1 MAFMISARFRLG
13 FYQGHWDEYSNPDRY
28 PSVCRLQSALIAA
41 AGSIAAEGGVWDL
54 SAESNKGLK
63 DALEWLEENPPDAI
77 LIPSYKVNRVNSINY
92 RNRSNERKY
101 EKKYEKN
108 PKKYWEGKGSKAVSH
123 VAYSS
128 DFAWIW
134 EKYPEK
140 GIRETLEMIAPEVP
154 YLGEAESP
162 VRLFVG
168 EARDVENAKKLND
181 SDLDSDSGFDPSSG
195 ILIECPKPGR
205 FGKLVDIYSL
215 FNERSKSD
223 KKPKTFDERLKSA
236 KELELGLREIRQY
249 GAFEQRPVGPWQYG
263 YLFSV
268 RNVEGERRQWCPL
281 QSERLAWA
289 EAVHKTIVKRL
300 ASKDVPSFLLPP
312 GRVGSFKGAN
322 RLAVHVLEHEMPLA
336 VEMPNDSY
344 AILLMFPAGVGKEE
358 AVRVV
363 SALKNAKVN
372 LGSSGAIRLENPEEI
387 DLSNL
392 WKKPETGFRR
402 YWRPSPFF
410 VSDVRPPKNKAK
422 RNKEIGNL
430 MSLSLGYVFRD
441 LLPVTQ
447 SENKGLRLHLKNQI
461 DAKGVHV
468 CNEEEV
474 YPGKLANYTHHCN
487 QNASF
492 LAATGLID
500 LGDLMGGCE
509 TAALAIGQSRHFG
522 VGLLVPYDEKVSDE
536 NKGA

>member
-1 MAFMISARFRLG
+1 MAFMISVRFRLG
-13 FYQGHWDEYSNPDRY
+13 FYQGHRDKYLNPDLY

-41 AGSIAAEGGVWDL
+41 AGSFAADDGIWDL
-54 SAESNKGLK
+54 LDKSNESLK
-63 DALEWLEENPPDAI
+63 DALEWFEENPPDAI
-77 LIPSYKVNRVNSINY
+77 LIPSYVVNCDETINY
-92 RNRSNERKY
+92 RNRDDATGEKFPEGNSN
-101 EKKYEKN
+101 
-108 PKKYWEGKGSKAVSH
+108 GKGPKAVSH

-134 EKYPEK
+134 EKFPEK
-140 GIRETLEMIAPEVP
+140 EILKTLKAIAPEVP

-181 SDLDSDSGFDPSSG
+181 SDYDPSSG

-205 FGKLVDIYSL
+205 FKNLVDIYSL
-215 FNERSKSD
+215 FNERLKSD

-358 AVRVV
+358 AERVV